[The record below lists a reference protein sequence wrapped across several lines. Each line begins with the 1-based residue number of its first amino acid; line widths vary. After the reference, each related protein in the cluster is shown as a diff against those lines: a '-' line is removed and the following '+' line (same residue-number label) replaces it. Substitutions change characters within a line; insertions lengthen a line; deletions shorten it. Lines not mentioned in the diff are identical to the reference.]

1 MEDEEDENG
10 EAKMLAVEV
19 DGEEE
24 EEGGE

>member
-1 MEDEEDENG
+1 MENEEDQNG
-10 EAKMLAVEV
+10 EAKMLAVDV